1 MSLPGFSEFEGCRQV
16 LTFFGNRAV
25 SKVLE
30 FPTDTCSQQDMLVAD
45 NSSIFDEPVTLWIER
60 LREEQDSDAAQQLW
74 NRYASQLATV
84 AKKRFGDLS
93 RRVYDEEDAAI
104 SAFRSFCN
112 GVAKQQFSEL
122 NDRDNLWAILVTI
135 TSRKVIARQR
145 REHRQRRGGG
155 EVWEQP
161 LYSGPGD
168 DNEFPEPA
176 GPEPTPEFVA
186 EVADECEALL
196 NRLEDETLRDV
207 TLLKLEGYTNEEI
220 AEKLGYTRRS
230 IQRKLARIRQQLS
243 EDVE

>member
-1 MSLPGFSEFEGCRQV
+1 MP
-16 LTFFGNRAV
+16 
-25 SKVLE
+25 KVID
-30 FPTDTCSQQDMLVAD
+30 FPTDACSREGQLVAED
-45 NSSIFDEPVTLWIER
+45 SSTFDEPVTLWIER
-60 LREEQDSDAAQQLW
+60 LREEQDSEAAQKLW
-74 NRYASQLATV
+74 NKYATQLATV
-84 AKKRFGDLS
+84 ARKRFGDLS

-112 GVAKQQFSEL
+112 GVAQQRFLEL

-145 REHRQRRGGG
+145 REHRQRRGGAD
-155 EVWEQP
+155 VWEEP
-161 LYSGPGD
+161 LYAGSGE

-196 NRLEDETLRDV
+196 NRLEDDTLRDV

-243 EDVE
+243 EDEADDASVK